1 MPEVI
6 RFDQSAAQVI
16 ENYGASGT
24 SSVHLGSGSGPSH
37 AYVLHFDPGGFIGTH
52 ETGFGQL
59 FVVVSGDAWVDVAG
73 ERIDVVSGQAVVIQ
87 RGVLHS
93 KGSENGGT
101 VAMVQMFD
109 LEEASNR
116 GHWTASPE

>member
-6 RFDQSAAQVI
+6 RFDQSAADVV
-16 ENYGASGT
+16 ENYGASGVR
-24 SSVHLGSGSGPSH
+24 SVHLASGSGRAHTS
-37 AYVLHFDPGGFIGTH
+37 VLHFEPGGFIGTH

-59 FVVVSGDAWVDVAG
+59 FVVVSGNAWVDVAG
-73 ERIDVVSGQAVVIQ
+73 DRVDLASGQAVVIQ

-101 VAMVQMFD
+101 VVMVQMFD
-109 LEEASNR
+109 VENGSNK
-116 GHWTASPE
+116 GS

>member
-6 RFDQSAAQVI
+6 RFDQSTADAV
-16 ENYGASGT
+16 ENYGAVGT

-37 AYVLHFDPGGFIGTH
+37 VYVLHLDPGGFIGDH

-73 ERIDVVSGQAVVIQ
+73 DRIDVASGQAVVIP

-101 VAMVQMFD
+101 VVMVQMFD
-109 LEEASNR
+109 LEEGSNR
-116 GHWTASPE
+116 GP